1 MTSGIGF
8 SEILLILAIMVI
20 FVDSK
25 HIPGLIQKSVKI
37 VAQLRAAVKKFIDEI
52 NVK

>member
-8 SEILLILAIMVI
+8 SEILLILAIIVI

-25 HIPGLIQKSVKI
+25 HIPGLIRKSVKT
-37 VAQLRAAVKKFIDEI
+37 VAQLRAAVKKVIDEI
-52 NVK
+52 KNV